1 MTGAPAGA
9 GSACSGVSDTQE
21 PVAPAPVIHLPD
33 RELTDEDG
41 DAPTPAKKR
50 TRRGSRGG
58 RNRRKKTA
66 TAATATA
73 EAPEAPVAP
82 VEEAPEEPTENGDW
96 GYTPMSQWGMDD
108 DAA

>member
-1 MTGAPAGA
+1 AEE
-9 GSACSGVSDTQE
+9 VSDTK
-21 PVAPAPVIHLPD
+21 PVSDTPQAAPAPVIHLPD

-41 DAPTPAKKR
+41 EVPTPAKKR

-66 TAATATA
+66 TVSTTATVETA
-73 EAPEAPVAP
+73 ESEAPEAPA
-82 VEEAPEEPTENGDW
+82 AADEPSENGDW